1 MNYEL
6 TYKLSEFY
14 KMFGDVTRLKIL
26 FTLQEK
32 KLCVSEIAQQLNM
45 THSSISH
52 QLKVLRDQ
60 NFVKNEKVGKTVY
73 YFLSDNHIHIIL
85 KYGYEH
91 IIERNFK

>member
-1 MNYEL
+1 MNQEDIYA
-6 TYKLSEFY
+6 LSEFY

-26 FTLQEK
+26 AALQK
-32 KLCVSEIAQQLNM
+32 QKLCVSEIARELDM

-73 YFLSDNHIHIIL
+73 YNLADDHIDVIL

-91 IIERNFK
+91 ILERKWK

>member
-1 MNYEL
+1 MNQEE
-6 TYKLSEFY
+6 THALSEFY

-26 FTLQEK
+26 NALMK
-32 KLCVSEIAQQLNM
+32 KSLCVSEIAEQLNM

-60 NFVKNEKVGKTVY
+60 NFVKYEKVGKTVY
-73 YFLSDNHIHIIL
+73 YALADTHIQIIL

-91 IIERNFK
+91 IRERR

>member
-1 MNYEL
+1 MNQEDIYA
-6 TYKLSEFY
+6 LSEFY
-14 KMFGDVTRLKIL
+14 KMFGDETRLKIL
-26 FTLQEK
+26 NTLQNQ
-32 KLCVSEIAQQLNM
+32 KLCVSEIAEQLNM

-73 YFLSDNHIHIIL
+73 YDLADDHIAIIL

-91 IIERNFK
+91 ILERKRK

>member
-1 MNYEL
+1 MNQEDIYE
-6 TYKLSEFY
+6 LSEFY

-26 FTLQEK
+26 NTLQNQ
-32 KLCVSEIAQQLNM
+32 KLCVTEIAEQLNM

-73 YFLSDNHIHIIL
+73 YFLADDHIVVIL

-91 IIERNFK
+91 ILERKIK

>member
-1 MNYEL
+1 MNQEDIYE
-6 TYKLSEFY
+6 LSEFY

-26 FTLQEK
+26 NTLQNQ
-32 KLCVSEIAQQLNM
+32 KLCVTEIAEQLNM

-60 NFVKNEKVGKTVY
+60 NFVKNEKIGKTVY
-73 YFLSDNHIHIIL
+73 YALADDHIAIIL

-91 IIERNFK
+91 ILERKLK

>member
-1 MNYEL
+1 MHYED
-6 TYKLSEFY
+6 TYALSEFY
-14 KMFGDVTRLKIL
+14 KMFGDVTRLNIL
-26 FTLQEK
+26 NTLQGK
-32 KLCVSEIAQQLNM
+32 KLCVSEIAEQLNM

-73 YFLSDNHIHIIL
+73 YSLADDHIDVIL

-91 IIERNFK
+91 ILERKSK